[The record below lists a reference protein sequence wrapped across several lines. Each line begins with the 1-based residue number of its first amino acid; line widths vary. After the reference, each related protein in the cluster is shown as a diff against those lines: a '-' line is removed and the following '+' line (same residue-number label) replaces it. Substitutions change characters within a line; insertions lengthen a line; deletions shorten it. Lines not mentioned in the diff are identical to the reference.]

1 MDDLKLFGKS
11 KDQIDFLV
19 ETVDFFSKDFK
30 MEHGKFRILVLAKGK
45 ICQPERAAS
54 PDGQTMKE
62 VESDGIV
69 KLDKVKEQK
78 IKRTIYLKVQEET

>member
-1 MDDLKLFGKS
+1 
-11 KDQIDFLV
+11 
-19 ETVDFFSKDFK
+19 

-45 ICQPERAAS
+45 IYQPERATS

-62 VESDGIV
+62 VESDGIA

-78 IKRTIYLKVQEET
+78 NKRTIYLKVQEET